1 MIPSAMRRRHLA
13 ETGYNDFMAELVPA
27 PFESLIR
34 RMIHELRVEDSIFGL
49 PRRKW
54 WLPDPAGPDLS
65 VRFHDQ
71 PAGTPVGPAAG
82 PHTQMAQNLVL
93 SWLGGGRIMELKTV
107 QINDRLKIAR
117 PCIDA
122 TNIGFNI
129 EWSQELRIAEALNEY
144 VSGAMLIHMLIH
156 GGILDGPVT
165 THATET
171 IYDLSVGYDLAGIQ
185 SAPVRS
191 FIEQM
196 RDASKHVARLR
207 ERIPREF
214 PRLRELDYPA
224 KLSTSITLS
233 TFHGCPAGEIERI
246 CSFLIG
252 DMDCDVII
260 KMNPPMLGKEKLEHL
275 LHEVMGYHELKV
287 PDHAYTSGLQFD
299 GAIDICGRLTALAQ
313 SRGRRLGAKFSNTL
327 EVENHR
333 KFFTPENKT
342 QYLSGQPL
350 HVITLTLANEFRRAV
365 GPEMPFTFSAGVDR
379 NNLANMVACGFC
391 PITVCTDLLRP
402 GGYGR
407 LPGYLT
413 TLAGGM
419 KRCGAVNIGE
429 YIARVGIMAN
439 NESQTTKGAV
449 DGESSPFVIRHSSLA
464 AARNLKAIAES
475 TRRDSRYYAAANR
488 KEPKRIDSHLH
499 TFDCI
504 TCDKCIPVCP
514 NAANFVFNA
523 SPQRVS
529 YHDYVVRGGE
539 LVRGEARELV
549 VEKEAQIANF
559 ADFCNDCGNCD
570 TFCPEYGG
578 PFIAK
583 PNFFGSF
590 AAWSAFPQRDG
601 FFIDCGTAACST
613 ATCSTAALGCDS
625 PVIMHGRYKAKT
637 YLLAREADWD
647 GWRFEDGEVC
657 LFLRSADHAVERW
670 FAFGPH
676 DATGHLVRMEAY
688 HTMRILLES
697 AMRPDRVHQVN
708 VPALTTRGAQPSPQ

>member
-1 MIPSAMRRRHLA
+1 
-13 ETGYNDFMAELVPA
+13 MAELVPA
-27 PFESLIR
+27 PFENLIR

-54 WLPDPAGPDLS
+54 WVPDPAGPDLS

-93 SWLGGGRIMELKTV
+93 SWLAGGRIMELKTV

-129 EWSQELRIAEALNEY
+129 EWSQELRVPEALNEY
-144 VSGAMLIHMLIH
+144 VAGAMLIHMLIH
-156 GGILDGPVT
+156 GRILDGPIT
-165 THATET
+165 THATDT

-185 SAPVRS
+185 SAPIRS

-196 RDASKHVARLR
+196 RAASKHVARLR
-207 ERIPREF
+207 ERIPRQF
-214 PRLRELDYPA
+214 PRLRELDYPTR
-224 KLSTSITLS
+224 LSTSITLS

-252 DMDCDVII
+252 EMDCDVII
-260 KMNPPMLGKEKLEHL
+260 KMNPPMLGREKLEHL
-275 LHEVMGYHELKV
+275 LHDVMGYHELKV
-287 PDHAYTSGLQFD
+287 TEHAYASGLRFD
-299 GAIDICGRLTALAQ
+299 EAVEICGRLTALAA

-333 KFFTPENKT
+333 KFFTPENRT

-350 HVITLTLANEFRRAV
+350 HVITLTLADEFRRAV

-379 NNLANMVACGFC
+379 QNFANMVACGFC

-413 TLAGGM
+413 ALAGEM
-419 KRCGAVNIGE
+419 RRRGAESVEE
-429 YIARVGIMAN
+429 YILKAGRMTN
-439 NESQTTKGAV
+439 DESRISKEAP
-449 DGESSPFVIRHSSLA
+449 ESNHSSYGMRHSSLA
-464 AARNLKAIAES
+464 AARNLAAIADL

-488 KEPKRIDSHLH
+488 KEPRRIDSRLD

-514 NAANFVFNA
+514 NAANFVFNVTPRRLTFHNYMVQG
-523 SPQRVS
+523 SELRP
-529 YHDYVVRGGE
+529 GE
-539 LVRGEARELV
+539 TRELA

-590 AAWSAFPQRDG
+590 AAWAGSPQRDG
-601 FFIDCGTAACST
+601 FFIDCRPEAD
-613 ATCSTAALGCDS
+613 DS
-625 PVIMHGRYKAKT
+625 ENGRSVQDSAPIMHGRYKGRT
-637 YLLAREADWD
+637 YRLAREPDWN

-657 LFLRSADHAVERW
+657 LLLRDADHAVERW
-670 FAFGPH
+670 FPFGPH
-676 DATGHLVRMEAY
+676 DASGHVVSMEAY

-697 AMRPDRVHQVN
+697 VLRTDRVHQVN
-708 VPALTTRGAQPSPQ
+708 VRWASPKLEAGGQ